1 MMVLIPPSTMG
12 SWSGSV
18 NNYLVQVLI
27 IGLAIAFVAELI
39 SRPVARLQGSA
50 WATVF
55 TRLNRARATATR
67 LGIQLGKG
75 DIEKQFENLKLGLIG
90 WLRYRRV
97 RKILR
102 EPTPDRVLRFRSR
115 CAYFRDRLTEFLL
128 RCISLFRPY
137 GIFSLAN
144 LRILLLAGAIVVVM
158 DGRVATLK
166 HKLLQLRN
174 AFPWHSI
181 AEWIREWYVLV
192 ALIIVVM
199 IVVTRS
205 PLVDRVRA
213 RDEAAKDA
221 NRLLA
226 QLFGKLSD
234 VERNARKYLDLV
246 EEDRTRL
253 VSNAVLKATGGH
265 FTWAHRTGLAPASWH
280 SRIVSVQLRGQETEM
295 LDRTCKELSDHLAEY
310 YSNGLHTV
318 AFRLTRPVFWSLSSC
333 RLSFSKPDSGDDVRR
348 RFLVDPVAVR
358 QRIENMAKQ
367 VTEAERSGCAEACE
381 HLRIE
386 VDEAARSYAA
396 YLDAQ
401 LASAHQ
407 TLLHLHHVHHFL
419 NKRLHGTIRTR
430 LAGSFVR

>member
-1 MMVLIPPSTMG
+1 MQP
-12 SWSGSV
+12 
-18 NNYLVQVLI
+18 
-27 IGLAIAFVAELI
+27 
-39 SRPVARLQGSA
+39 
-50 WATVF
+50 
-55 TRLNRARATATR
+55 
-67 LGIQLGKG
+67 GKG
-75 DIEKQFENLKLGLIG
+75 SIEKQFEDLNLGLIG

-115 CAYFRDRLTEFLL
+115 CAYLRDRFTQFLL

-158 DGRVATLK
+158 DRRVGTLE
-166 HKLLQLRN
+166 HKLLQLRT
-174 AFPWHSI
+174 ALPWHSI

-192 ALIIVVM
+192 ALIIVAM

-234 VERNARKYLDLV
+234 VERNASKYLDLV
-246 EEDRTRL
+246 EKDRTRL
-253 VSNAVLKATGGH
+253 VSDAVLKATSGH
-265 FTWAHRTGLAPASWH
+265 FTWAHRTGLEPDD
-280 SRIVSVQLRGQETEM
+280 SRRSRTFSDQLRGQETEM

-310 YSNGLHTV
+310 YRNGLHTV
-318 AFRLTRPVFWSLSSC
+318 ASRLTFPVFWSLSSC
-333 RLSFSKPDSGDDVRR
+333 RLRFSDPDSADMMRR
-348 RFLVDPVAVR
+348 RFLVDPVGAR
-358 QRIENMAKQ
+358 ERIESLAKR
-367 VTEAERSGCAEACE
+367 VTGAERSGYPEVRE
-381 HLRIE
+381 HLRVE
-386 VDEAARSYAA
+386 MDDAARDYAD
-396 YLDAQ
+396 YLDAL
-401 LASAHQ
+401 LAESHQ
-407 TLLHLHHVHHFL
+407 TLLHLHHINHFL

>member
-1 MMVLIPPSTMG
+1 MSL
-12 SWSGSV
+12 WNGSV
-18 NNYLVQVLI
+18 SKNLALVLG
-27 IGLAIAFVAELI
+27 IGLGIAFVAELI
-39 SRPVARLQGSA
+39 SWLVARLGGSA

-55 TRLNRARATATR
+55 ARLNRARTAAMR
-67 LGIQLGKG
+67 LGIQPGKG
-75 DIEKQFENLKLGLIG
+75 NIEKQFEDLNLGLIG

-115 CAYFRDRLTEFLL
+115 SSYLRDRLTQFLL

-158 DGRVATLK
+158 DRHVATLE
-166 HKLLQLRN
+166 HKLLQLR
-174 AFPWHSI
+174 AALPWHSI

-192 ALIIVVM
+192 ALIIVAM

-234 VERNARKYLDLV
+234 VESNAREYLNLV
-246 EEDRTRL
+246 EKDRTWL
-253 VSNAVLKATGGH
+253 VSDAVLKATGGH
-265 FTWAHRTGLAPASWH
+265 FTWAHRTGLAPD
-280 SRIVSVQLRGQETEM
+280 SRRSRTVSDQLRGQETEM
-295 LDRTCKELSDHLAEY
+295 LDRTCKELSDHLAQY
-310 YSNGLHTV
+310 YRNGLHTV
-318 AFRLTRPVFWSLSSC
+318 ASRLTFPVFWSLYSC
-333 RLSFSKPDSGDDVRR
+333 RLRFSDPDSADKMRR
-348 RFLVDPVAVR
+348 RFLVDPVGAR
-358 QRIENMAKQ
+358 QRIETLAKQ
-367 VTEAERSGCAEACE
+367 VTGAERSEYPEVRE

-386 VDEAARSYAA
+386 MDDAARDYAD

-401 LASAHQ
+401 LAEAHQ
-407 TLLHLHHVHHFL
+407 ILLHLHHINHFL